1 MLKKKKKKNKK
12 KNMTENITY
21 VYRLHPI
28 PLCQGSLVLK
38 IWKYTTACYFLS
50 LTLKKTPVQD
60 WSQCSSYIFIS
71 LISGVE
77 TRVHVTEKDNLV
89 SWHF

>member
-1 MLKKKKKKNKK
+1 MYIKKKIKNDWKYYICIQITPDDIMSGVIGA
-12 KNMTENITY
+12 KNMKIYNSLLFLKFNTE
-21 VYRLHPI
+21 
-28 PLCQGSLVLK
+28 
-38 IWKYTTACYFLS
+38 
-50 LTLKKTPVQD
+50 KKPVQD